1 MRPVC
6 AFSPCMPRPRRPGPS
21 RAWRLRGTA
30 FSHLIPGHR
39 CSSLPQRPAVGPH
52 ELGRVGVL
60 PGMWAWRR
68 MPGVCCTVRAGLVAC
83 PSDSLPPWGLL
94 LGFGKGARLLSGFV
108 NWKTGKKCGWEQ
120 VEPEGEA
127 GSEEEGRGGQAAL
140 REDGE
145 ELLCPR
151 CPHWGQGAAKC
162 VQGGATQGLRR
173 SCFVVWSFW
182 VRGQHPPPA
191 AHSPGGMGTC

>member
-1 MRPVC
+1 M
-6 AFSPCMPRPRRPGPS
+6 G
-21 RAWRLRGTA
+21 
-30 FSHLIPGHR
+30 
-39 CSSLPQRPAVGPH
+39 
-52 ELGRVGVL
+52 LGRE
-60 PGMWAWRR
+60 P
-68 MPGVCCTVRAGLVAC
+68 
-83 PSDSLPPWGLL
+83 
-94 LGFGKGARLLSGFV
+94 RLLSGFV

-140 REDGE
+140 HEDGE